1 MAGNGSATK
10 GEAALRTSSGA
21 TGKSCCELAV
31 VVAATVTFRAS
42 PIAVEGAVGAARVE
56 KTTLDEPRTGGETS
70 RTGKRVTLEGEEN
83 GAAWKGKRARITNDM
98 ANLQRF

>member
-10 GEAALRTSSGA
+10 GEAALRTSLGA
-21 TGKSCCELAV
+21 TGKSCCELA

-42 PIAVEGAVGAARVE
+42 PIAVEGAVGAARAE
-56 KTTLDEPRTGGETS
+56 KTTLGEARTGGETS
-70 RTGKRVTLEGEEN
+70 RAGKRVTLEGEEN